1 MKTFSFDADN
11 RQWADMVIRYRKQE
25 DYARERLDRALA
37 NGEDAETLDRLAET
51 ALSKQAQAFE
61 ALNVFALQT
70 RQSVM
75 DAAAYI
81 DRLSQRGDPDND

>member
-1 MKTFSFDADN
+1 MKALRNDTHN
-11 RQWADMVIRYRKQE
+11 REWIDMIIYFRKQE
-25 DYARERLDRALA
+25 DAARERLERALA

-51 ALSKQAQAFE
+51 ALAKQAKAFE

-70 RQSVM
+70 GLSVM

-81 DRLSQRGDPDND
+81 DRLSQV

>member
-1 MKTFSFDADN
+1 MKALPNDTHN
-11 RQWADMVIRYRKQE
+11 RQWIEMVIRYRKQE
-25 DYARERLDRALA
+25 NAARERLDRALA

-51 ALSKQAQAFE
+51 ALAKQAQAFE

-81 DRLSQRGDPDND
+81 DRLSEK